1 MRFGIGQP
9 VTRKEDP
16 RFLTGR
22 GRYVADIDLVRQAHA
37 VFVFSPHGHALIRGI
52 DKAAAERMPGVFA
65 VLTGE
70 DWAADGLGTLD
81 PEVMAEDM
89 GGPAGFRT
97 KRPPL
102 AQGRVRYVGE
112 RVAVVIAATEAE
124 ARDAAE
130 LVSVDYEALP
140 AVVRAEDAV
149 RPGAPLVHDGAANNI
164 SFTMRMGNADAVD
177 PAFARAHHV
186 TRLSLYNNRLTAVT
200 MEPRGCIGDYDP
212 GTRRWTLFSSTQN
225 VHGTR
230 QILAHQILHVPES
243 RIRVVA
249 RDVGGGFGMKGNV
262 YPEEAVVLWAARRV
276 GRPVKWIPTRSEA
289 LLGDYQGR
297 DQNVTAE
304 LALDADGKFLALRWT
319 GSHNAGA
326 YIEGAGIVM
335 IVFSLKLAS
344 TVYDIPAVAVTSSLV
359 FTNTAPTAPYRG
371 AGRPEAV
378 YIIER
383 LVDRAAREM
392 RIDPAELRKKNL
404 IRPDAYPYET
414 RTGWVYDTGN
424 YAAALAKC
432 QILADWDGYAAR
444 CTRSEADGK
453 YRGRSI
459 VYYVDNTGVFN
470 ERMELRFD
478 PSGEVTIV
486 AGTLSHGQ
494 GHETTYAQMVAD
506 WLGVPDDKIHLAQA
520 DTDEVA
526 IGRGTYASRSM
537 MIGGSAL
544 RAAADEVIERGKR
557 FAAHFMEAD
566 AADIA
571 FADGAFT
578 IAGTDRSM
586 PIGQVAQMSFIPVGL
601 PSQLGVGLQGAGAFS
616 SDMPSFPN
624 GCHICELEIDP
635 ETGEV
640 KPDRY
645 TVVDDIGTVI
655 NPLLAKGQIQGGVAQ
670 GAGQALLED
679 VIYDRESGQLLT
691 GTLMDYGIPR
701 ADTMPAISID
711 FSPVPSTT
719 NPLGAKG
726 VGEGGTVASTPTVMN
741 AILDPR
747 PARRHR
753 PLHARHPRAHLA
765 RDAAAPKA
773 LTPVAPA
780 RAHPFS
786 QATRERRPFDFAH
799 VPRGPFDRQSDFPA
813 AIWLFT
819 LLS

>member
-9 VTRKEDP
+9 VTRKEDA

-22 GRYVADIDLVRQAHA
+22 GRYVADIDFVRQAHA
-37 VFVFSPHGHALIRGI
+37 VLVFSPHAHARIRAI
-52 DKAAAERMPGVFA
+52 DKAAAEQMPGVLA

-70 DWAADGLGTLD
+70 DWAADRIGTLD

-89 GGPAGFRT
+89 GGPQGYRT

-112 RVAVVIAATEAE
+112 RIAVVIAATEAQ

-130 LVSVDYEALP
+130 LVSVDYENLP
-140 AVVRAEDAV
+140 AVVHAEDAV
-149 RPGAPLVHDGAANNI
+149 RPDAPLLHAGAVNNT
-164 SFTMRMGNADAVD
+164 SFTMRMGNEGAVE
-177 PAFARAHHV
+177 AGFARAHHI

-200 MEPRGCIGDYDP
+200 MEPRGCIADYDP
-212 GTRRWTLFSSTQN
+212 GTRRYTLYSSTQN
-225 VHGTR
+225 VHGVR

-262 YPEEAVVLWAARRV
+262 YPEEAIIVWAARRV
-276 GRPVKWIPTRSEA
+276 GRPVKWIPSRSEA
-289 LLGDYQGR
+289 LLGDYHGR
-297 DQNVTAE
+297 DQNVAAE
-304 LALDADGKFLALRWT
+304 LALDAEGRFLALRWT
-319 GSHNAGA
+319 GSHNVGA
-326 YIEGAGIVM
+326 YIEGAGAIP
-335 IVFSLKLAS
+335 ILFSLKLAS

-359 FTNTAPTAPYRG
+359 FTNTAPTVPYRG

-378 YIIER
+378 YIMER
-383 LVDRAAREM
+383 LVGQAAHEM

-404 IRPDAYPYET
+404 IRPDAFPYET
-414 RTGWVYDTGN
+414 RTGWRYETGN
-424 YAAALAKC
+424 YAAAMAKC
-432 QILADWDGYAAR
+432 QALADWDGYAERRAR
-444 CTRSEADGK
+444 TEAAGK
-453 YRGRSI
+453 YRGRGI

-478 PSGEVTIV
+478 PSSEVTIV

-506 WLGVPDDKIHLAQA
+506 WLGVPEDKIHLLQA

-557 FAAHFMEAD
+557 FAAHFMETN

-586 PIGQVAQMSFIPVGL
+586 PIEQVAQMSFIPVGL
-601 PSQLGVGLQGAGAFS
+601 PSELGVGLQGAGAFS

-624 GCHICELEIDP
+624 GCHICEVEIDP
-635 ETGEV
+635 ETGAVELN
-640 KPDRY
+640 RY
-645 TVVDDIGTVI
+645 TVVDDCGTVI
-655 NPLLAKGQIQGGVAQ
+655 NPLLAKGQIHGGVAQ
-670 GAGQALLED
+670 GAGQALYED
-679 VIYDRESGQLLT
+679 VVYDRDNGQLLT

-701 ADTMPAISID
+701 ADTLPAIRID

-741 AILDPR
+741 AILDALAPLGVTDVPM
-747 PARRHR
+747 PATPERIWRAIHE
-753 PLHARHPRAHLA
+753 HPR
-765 RDAAAPKA
+765 R
-773 LTPVAPA
+773 
-780 RAHPFS
+780 
-786 QATRERRPFDFAH
+786 
-799 VPRGPFDRQSDFPA
+799 
-813 AIWLFT
+813 
-819 LLS
+819 

>member
-9 VTRKEDP
+9 VTRKEDA

-37 VFVFSPHGHALIRGI
+37 VLVFSPHAHARIRAI

-97 KRPPL
+97 KRSPL
-102 AQGRVRYVGE
+102 AHGHVRYVGE
-112 RVAVVIAATEAE
+112 RVAVVIAATEAQ

-130 LVSVDYEALP
+130 LVSVDYEVLP

-149 RPGAPLVHDGAANNI
+149 RPGAALVHDGGAKNI
-164 SFTMRMGNADAVD
+164 SFTMQMGNASAVEA
-177 PAFARAHHV
+177 AFARAHHV

-212 GTRRWTLFSSTQN
+212 GTRRWTLYSSTQN
-225 VHGTR
+225 VHGVR

-249 RDVGGGFGMKGNV
+249 RDVGGGFGMKGNA
-262 YPEEAVVLWAARRV
+262 YPEEAVVLWAAQRI
-276 GRPVKWIPTRSEA
+276 GRPVKWIPSRSEA
-289 LLGDYQGR
+289 LLGDNQGR
-297 DQNVTAE
+297 DQQVTAE
-304 LALDADGKFLALRWT
+304 LALDADGKFLGLRWT
-319 GSHNAGA
+319 GSHNTGA

-359 FTNTAPTAPYRG
+359 FTHTAPTVPYRG

-378 YIIER
+378 YIMER
-383 LVDRAAREM
+383 LVDRAARELG
-392 RIDPAELRKKNL
+392 IDPAELRKKNL

-414 RTGWVYDTGN
+414 RTGWDYDSGN
-424 YAAALAKC
+424 YTAAMTRCEA
-432 QILADWDGYAAR
+432 LADWDGYTARRAHNEAA
-444 CTRSEADGK
+444 GK
-453 YRGRSI
+453 LRGRSI
-459 VYYVDNTGVFN
+459 TYYVDNTGVFN

-478 PSGEVTIV
+478 PSGELTIV

-494 GHETTYAQMVAD
+494 GHETSYAQMVAD
-506 WLGVPDDKIHLAQA
+506 WLGVPEEKIHLLQA

-544 RAAADEVIERGKR
+544 RAAANEVIERGKR

-571 FADGAFT
+571 FA
-578 IAGTDRSM
+578 
-586 PIGQVAQMSFIPVGL
+586 
-601 PSQLGVGLQGAGAFS
+601 
-616 SDMPSFPN
+616 N
-624 GCHICELEIDP
+624 
-635 ETGEV
+635 
-640 KPDRY
+640 
-645 TVVDDIGTVI
+645 
-655 NPLLAKGQIQGGVAQ
+655 
-670 GAGQALLED
+670 
-679 VIYDRESGQLLT
+679 RE
-691 GTLMDYGIPR
+691 
-701 ADTMPAISID
+701 
-711 FSPVPSTT
+711 F
-719 NPLGAKG
+719 
-726 VGEGGTVASTPTVMN
+726 
-741 AILDPR
+741 
-747 PARRHR
+747 
-753 PLHARHPRAHLA
+753 
-765 RDAAAPKA
+765 
-773 LTPVAPA
+773 
-780 RAHPFS
+780 
-786 QATRERRPFDFAH
+786 
-799 VPRGPFDRQSDFPA
+799 
-813 AIWLFT
+813 
-819 LLS
+819 

>member
-9 VTRKEDP
+9 FTRKEDA

-22 GRYVADIDLVRQAHA
+22 GRYVADIDMVRQAHA
-37 VFVFSPHGHALIRGI
+37 VFVFSPHAHARIRSV
-52 DKAAAERMPGVFA
+52 DKSAAEAAPGVFA
-65 VLTGE
+65 ILTGE

-89 GGPAGFRT
+89 GGPKGFRT

-102 AQGRVRYVGE
+102 ALGRVRYVGE
-112 RVAVVIAATEAE
+112 RVAVVIAVTEAQ

-130 LVSVDYEALP
+130 LVSVDYDVLP

-149 RPGAPLVHDGAANNI
+149 RRGAPVVHDGAADNT
-164 SFTMRMGNADAVD
+164 SFTMRMGNADAVES
-177 PAFARAHHV
+177 AFARAHHV

-200 MEPRGCIGDYDP
+200 MEPRGCIGDYDQ
-212 GTRRWTLFSSTQN
+212 GTRRYTLYSSTQN
-225 VHGTR
+225 VHGVR
-230 QILAHQILHVPES
+230 QILAHQLLHVPES

-262 YPEEAVVLWAARRV
+262 YPEEGIVLWAAQRV
-276 GRPVKWIPTRSEA
+276 GRPVKWIPSRSEA
-289 LLGDYQGR
+289 LLGDAQGR
-297 DQNVTAE
+297 DQNVSAE
-304 LALDADGKFLALRWT
+304 LALDADGRFLALRWN
-319 GSHNAGA
+319 GSHNVGA
-326 YIEGAGIVM
+326 YIEGAGAIP
-335 IVFSLKLAS
+335 ILFSLKLAT

-359 FTNTAPTAPYRG
+359 FTNTAPTVPYRG

-378 YIIER
+378 YIMER
-383 LVDRAAREM
+383 LVGQAAQEM
-392 RIDPAELRKKNL
+392 SIDPAELRKKNL
-404 IRPDAYPYET
+404 IRPDAFPYET
-414 RTGWVYDTGN
+414 RTGWRYDTGN
-424 YAAALAKC
+424 YAAAMAKC
-432 QILADWDGYAAR
+432 QALADWDGYAERRA
-444 CTRSEADGK
+444 RSEAAGK
-453 YRGRSI
+453 YRGRGI
-459 VYYVDNTGVFN
+459 VYYVDNTGIFN

-478 PSGEVTIV
+478 PGSEVTIV

-494 GHETTYAQMVAD
+494 GHETTYAQMVSD
-506 WLGVPDDKIHLAQA
+506 WLGVPEDKIHLAQA

-586 PIGQVAQMSFIPVGL
+586 PIAQVAQMSFIPMGL
-601 PSQLGVGLQGAGAFS
+601 PSELGVGLQGTGAFS
-616 SDMPSFPN
+616 SDVPSFPN
-624 GCHICELEIDP
+624 GCHICEVEIDP
-635 ETGEV
+635 ETGEAV
-640 KPDRY
+640 LDRY
-645 TVVDDIGTVI
+645 TVVDDVGTVI
-655 NPLLAKGQIQGGVAQ
+655 NPLLAKGQIHGGVAQ
-670 GAGQALLED
+670 GAGQALIED
-679 VIYDRESGQLLT
+679 VVYDHDSGQLLT

-701 ADTMPAISID
+701 ADTVPAITID

-741 AILDPR
+741 AILDALAPLGVTDVPM
-747 PARRHR
+747 PAIPERIW
-753 PLHARHPRAHLA
+753 
-765 RDAAAPKA
+765 
-773 LTPVAPA
+773 
-780 RAHPFS
+780 
-786 QATRERRPFDFAH
+786 QAINKT
-799 VPRGPFDRQSDFPA
+799 
-813 AIWLFT
+813 
-819 LLS
+819 

>member
-1 MRFGIGQP
+1 MRLGIGQP
-9 VTRKEDP
+9 VTRKEDA

-37 VFVFSPHGHALIRGI
+37 VLVFSPHAHARIRAI
-52 DKAAAERMPGVFA
+52 DKAAAEQMPGVHA

-89 GGPAGFRT
+89 GGPAGYRT

-112 RVAVVIAATEAE
+112 RVAVVIAATEAQ

-130 LVSVDYEALP
+130 LVSVDYEILP
-140 AVVRAEDAV
+140 ASVHAEDAV
-149 RPGAPLVHDGAANNI
+149 RPDAPLLHDGAANNT
-164 SFTMRMGNADAVD
+164 SFTMRMGNEGAVEA
-177 PAFARAHHV
+177 AFARAHHI

-200 MEPRGCIGDYDP
+200 MEPRGCIADYDP
-212 GTRRWTLFSSTQN
+212 GTRRWTLYSSTQN
-225 VHGTR
+225 VHGVR
-230 QILAHQILHVPES
+230 QTLAHHILHVPES

-262 YPEEAVVLWAARRV
+262 YPEEAIIVWVARRV
-276 GRPVKWIPTRSEA
+276 GRPVKWIPSRSEA
-289 LLGDYQGR
+289 LLGDCHGR
-297 DQNVTAE
+297 DQKVSAE
-304 LALDADGKFLALRWT
+304 LALDANGKFLALRWT
-319 GSHNAGA
+319 GSHNVGA
-326 YIEGAGIVM
+326 YIEGAGAIP
-335 IVFSLKLAS
+335 ILFSLKLAS
-344 TVYDIPAVAVTSSLV
+344 TVYDIPAVSVTSSLV
-359 FTNTAPTAPYRG
+359 FTNTAPTVPYRG

-378 YIIER
+378 YIMER
-383 LVDRAAREM
+383 LVGQAAHEM
-392 RIDPAELRKKNL
+392 RIDSAELRKKNL

-414 RTGWVYDTGN
+414 RTGWIYDTGN
-424 YAAALAKC
+424 YAAAMTKC
-432 QILADWDGYAAR
+432 QVLADSDGYPAR
-444 CTRSEADGK
+444 RARSEAAGK
-453 YRGRSI
+453 YRGRGI

-478 PSGEVTIV
+478 PSGELTIL

-506 WLGVPDDKIHLAQA
+506 WLGVPEDKIHLAQA

-557 FAAHFMEAD
+557 FAAHFLEAD

-571 FADGAFT
+571 FAEGAFT

-586 PIGQVAQMSFIPVGL
+586 PIAQVAQMSFIPVGL
-601 PSQLGVGLQGAGAFS
+601 PSELGMGLQGAGAFS

-635 ETGEV
+635 ETGAVEL
-640 KPDRY
+640 DRY
-645 TVVDDIGTVI
+645 TVVDDCGTVI
-655 NPLLAKGQIQGGVAQ
+655 NPLLAKGQIMGGIAQ
-670 GAGQALLED
+670 GAGQALYED
-679 VIYDRESGQLLT
+679 VVYDRETGQLLT

-701 ADTMPAISID
+701 ADTLPRIAVD

-719 NPLGAKG
+719 NSLGAKG

-741 AILDPR
+741 AILDALAPLGVTDVPM
-747 PARRHR
+747 PATPERIW
-753 PLHARHPRAHLA
+753 HAI
-765 RDAAAPKA
+765 
-773 LTPVAPA
+773 
-780 RAHPFS
+780 
-786 QATRERRPFDFAH
+786 REH
-799 VPRGPFDRQSDFPA
+799 TTG
-813 AIWLFT
+813 
-819 LLS
+819 